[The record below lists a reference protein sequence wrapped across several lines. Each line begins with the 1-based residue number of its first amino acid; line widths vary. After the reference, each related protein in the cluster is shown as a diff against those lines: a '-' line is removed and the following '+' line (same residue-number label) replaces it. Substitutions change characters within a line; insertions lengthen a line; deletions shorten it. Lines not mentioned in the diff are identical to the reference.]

1 MARAMIVSLEGDILN
16 DKDHYTFADVCRACK
31 LSGDQVLELIDYGI
45 IEPRGTTMRQ
55 WRFTGVSL
63 QKVQRAYRLKRDL
76 GLNTA
81 GVALALDLLD
91 EVHTLQQRLN
101 RYEQSD

>member
-45 IEPRGTTMRQ
+45 I
-55 WRFTGVSL
+55 
-63 QKVQRAYRLKRDL
+63 
-76 GLNTA
+76 
-81 GVALALDLLD
+81 
-91 EVHTLQQRLN
+91 
-101 RYEQSD
+101 